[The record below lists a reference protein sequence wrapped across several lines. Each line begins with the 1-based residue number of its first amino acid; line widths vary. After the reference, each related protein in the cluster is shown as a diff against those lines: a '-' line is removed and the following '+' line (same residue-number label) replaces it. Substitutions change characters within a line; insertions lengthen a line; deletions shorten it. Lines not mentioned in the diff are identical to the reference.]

1 MSMNNEK
8 TACPAGPRT
17 SGEDLGNKENPVCE
31 KTITIQEKS
40 QDSGWHHDAVVIE
53 TPTPS
58 RVEPVKS
65 KKSNAQLQQVTE
77 LYNVAR
83 RAVKIAAR
91 VMNADGLCRYDTVD
105 KCRKVWPPADATCEK
120 CIEKWLL
127 AKARK
132 ELKHD

>member
-1 MSMNNEK
+1 MCNEK

-17 SGEDLGNKENPVCE
+17 SGNDLGDKENPVCE

-40 QDSGWHHDAVVIE
+40 QE
-53 TPTPS
+53 
-58 RVEPVKS
+58 
-65 KKSNAQLQQVTE
+65 LQRTLKQD
-77 LYNVAR
+77 LRIAR

-105 KCRKVWPPADATCEK
+105 KCRKVWPPDDATCEK

-132 ELKHD
+132 ELKYD